1 MMELI
6 LVCLFLSLNIYQS
19 FVSEGQLKS
28 DEANVSK
35 RKSETFMTS
44 ADFFHHLG
52 GKTSKEVISW
62 ESFPT
67 KLAGSDEKIFGQ
79 ELFSLFWMTT
89 CQNILFL
96 AYIVFCT
103 QLISNFAASLNF
115 ADLFSFCNV
124 FEVHRI
130 SQPGLDKKVFC
141 SKSSKLEKVSPTNT
155 FFGVLSPK
163 NYTNS

>member
-1 MMELI
+1 M
-6 LVCLFLSLNIYQS
+6 
-19 FVSEGQLKS
+19 SEGQLKS

-79 ELFSLFWMTT
+79 ELFSVLADNLAKYFISGIHYFLYTV
-89 CQNILFL
+89 NI
-96 AYIVFCT
+96 
-103 QLISNFAASLNF
+103 
-115 ADLFSFCNV
+115 
-124 FEVHRI
+124 
-130 SQPGLDKKVFC
+130 
-141 SKSSKLEKVSPTNT
+141 
-155 FFGVLSPK
+155 
-163 NYTNS
+163 

>member
-1 MMELI
+1 M
-6 LVCLFLSLNIYQS
+6 
-19 FVSEGQLKS
+19 SEGQLKS

-79 ELFSLFWMTT
+79 ELFSFWLTT

-96 AYIVFCT
+96 AYILFCT
-103 QLISNFAASLNF
+103 QSISNFAASLNF
-115 ADLFSFCNV
+115 ADLFHFAMCWKYTGSHNQV
-124 FEVHRI
+124 LTRR
-130 SQPGLDKKVFC
+130 
-141 SKSSKLEKVSPTNT
+141 
-155 FFGVLSPK
+155 FFVQDRA
-163 NYTNS
+163 N

>member
-1 MMELI
+1 M
-6 LVCLFLSLNIYQS
+6 
-19 FVSEGQLKS
+19 SEGQLKN

-79 ELFSLFWMTT
+79 ELFSFSADNLSKYFISGIHSFLYTV
-89 CQNILFL
+89 NI
-96 AYIVFCT
+96 
-103 QLISNFAASLNF
+103 
-115 ADLFSFCNV
+115 
-124 FEVHRI
+124 
-130 SQPGLDKKVFC
+130 
-141 SKSSKLEKVSPTNT
+141 
-155 FFGVLSPK
+155 
-163 NYTNS
+163 

>member
-79 ELFSLFWMTT
+79 ELFSLFLDDNLSKYFISGIHCFLYTV
-89 CQNILFL
+89 NI
-96 AYIVFCT
+96 
-103 QLISNFAASLNF
+103 
-115 ADLFSFCNV
+115 
-124 FEVHRI
+124 
-130 SQPGLDKKVFC
+130 
-141 SKSSKLEKVSPTNT
+141 
-155 FFGVLSPK
+155 
-163 NYTNS
+163 